1 MNRRDFIILLG
12 GAAASWPVS
21 SRAQQTSNKIPLVG
35 VLWHAASAKEED
47 VYLRVLVQAFQ
58 DLGYVEGKTI
68 HLDQRFPAEDP
79 QRFRILARELVDEK
93 PDVIIAV
100 TNFGAVELKQ
110 ATSTIP
116 IVVALAYD
124 PIGTG
129 LVKNLAR
136 PDGNVTGLS
145 LMLVDLSG
153 KRLEL
158 LKDAVPSLSR
168 VALLVDFSTPNK
180 EGTIKSHKAA
190 AQALGMSLSPVEV
203 LTADDIEP
211 VFAKMAQDGT
221 DGVVRAPGSAL
232 FNWRARVGAAAL
244 KHRLPVMSYNAEEVP
259 YGLLMTYGQDVP
271 DFFRR
276 SAAYTDKILKG
287 AKPADLPVEQP
298 TKFKL
303 VLNLKTA
310 KVLGLT
316 MPQSLLATADEVI
329 E

>member
-1 MNRRDFIILLG
+1 MKRREFIVLLS
-12 GAAASWPVS
+12 GAAAAWPLS
-21 SRAQQTSNKIPLVG
+21 AWAQETSNKIPLIG
-35 VLWHAASAKEED
+35 VLWHAASAEEEG
-47 VYLRVLVQAFQ
+47 VYMRVLVQAFQ
-58 DLGYVEGKTI
+58 DHGYIEGRTI
-68 HLDQRFPAEDP
+68 RLDHRFPAEDP
-79 QRFRILARELVDEK
+79 KRFQILAQELVDEK

-100 TNFGAVELKQ
+100 TNFGAVELKR

-129 LVKNLAR
+129 LVKSFAR

-158 LKDAVPSLSR
+158 LKDAVPNLSR

-190 AQALGMSLSPVEV
+190 AQALGMSLSPVEI
-203 LTADDIEP
+203 LTTDDIDP
-211 VFAKMAQDGT
+211 AFAKMAQDGT
-221 DGVVRAPGSAL
+221 NGVVRAPGSAL
-232 FNWRARVGAAAL
+232 FNWRALVGAAAL
-244 KHRLPVMSYNAEEVP
+244 KYRLPVMSYNADEVP
-259 YGLLMTYGQDVP
+259 HGILMTYGQDVP
-271 DFFRR
+271 EFFRQ
-276 SAAYTDKILKG
+276 SVVYTTKILNG

-298 TKFKL
+298 TRFKL
-303 VLNLKTA
+303 VLNLKAA

-316 MPQSLLATADEVI
+316 FPQSLLATADDVI